1 MRNNRNIKIGMM
13 IMIIIMEKQAVDK
26 KVFHIQNKSYFNSET
41 QKNLEKTDVK
51 KLLFKMI
58 LGILNK
64 ISSF

>member
-13 IMIIIMEKQAVDK
+13 MIIIMEKQAVDK
-26 KVFHIQNKSYFNSET
+26 EVYHIQDKSYFNSET
-41 QKNLEKTDVK
+41 QINLEKTDVK

-58 LGILNK
+58 LEILNK